1 MSRTLLLILATTVTI
16 GGLVVVVW
24 GASQVLRLAPSRARL
39 LAGILLLIY
48 GAVLIFRPSA
58 WLVIDT
64 AVLIGAVGATV
75 LIGGSLSSSGAVV
88 AMLVAA
94 AAVDILSVSG
104 GLTRAIIDGYREG
117 TSDLLLYLGLV
128 VPIGGRLT
136 PIVGISDLLIGGSAA
151 VALIRLGLRP
161 VAVIGA
167 IAIGL
172 LGALVYGI
180 WRGGVA
186 ALPFIAIAVLLLVW
200 RNSAKSSRP
209 VGGDSAL

>member
-88 AMLVAA
+88 AMVVAA

>member
-1 MSRTLLLILATTVTI
+1 MSRTLLLILATTITV

-24 GASQVLRLAPSRARL
+24 GASQVLRLTPFRARL

-58 WLVIDT
+58 WPVIDL
-64 AVLIGAVGATV
+64 AVLIGVVGATV
-75 LIGGSLSSSGAVV
+75 LIGGGLSSSGAVV

-104 GLTRAIIDGYREG
+104 GLTRAIIDGYRDG
-117 TSDLLLYLGLV
+117 TSNLLLYLTLV
-128 VPIGGRLT
+128 VPIGGRLI

-151 VALIRLGLRP
+151 VALLRLGLRP
-161 VAVIGA
+161 VAVIGT

-172 LGALVYGI
+172 LGALAYGI

-200 RNSAKSSRP
+200 RNS
-209 VGGDSAL
+209 VGSTRHNDDTSTP

>member
-24 GASQVLRLAPSRARL
+24 VASQVLRLAPFRARL
-39 LAGILLLIY
+39 LAGIFLLIY

-58 WLVIDT
+58 WPVINI
-64 AVLIGAVGATV
+64 AVLIGAVGAMV
-75 LIGGSLSSSGAVV
+75 LIGGGLSSSGAVV

-104 GLTRAIIDGYREG
+104 GLSRAIIDGYRDG
-117 TSDLLLYLGLV
+117 TSDLLLYLTLV

-136 PIVGISDLLIGGSAA
+136 PILGISDLLIGGSAA

-172 LGALVYGI
+172 LGALAYGI

-200 RNSAKSSRP
+200 LNS
-209 VGGDSAL
+209 VGSTRHNDDTSTP

>member
-1 MSRTLLLILATTVTI
+1 MI
-16 GGLVVVVW
+16 VVW
-24 GASQVLRLAPSRARL
+24 AARQVPRLAPVRTKL
-39 LAGILLLIY
+39 LAGIFLLIY

-58 WLVIDT
+58 WPVIDL
-64 AVLIGAVGATV
+64 AVLIGVVGAVV
-75 LIGGSLSSSGAVV
+75 LIGSGLGSSGAVV

-117 TSDLLLYLGLV
+117 TSDLLLYLSLV
-128 VPIGGRLT
+128 VPIDGRLT
-136 PIVGISDLLIGGSAA
+136 PIVGISDLIIGGSAA
-151 VALIRLGLRP
+151 TALIRLGLRP

-172 LGALVYGI
+172 LGALAYGI

-186 ALPFIAIAVLLLVW
+186 ALPFIAVAVLLLVW
-200 RNSAKSSRP
+200 RSSTGSTGHVDGASTP
-209 VGGDSAL
+209 

>member
-88 AMLVAA
+88 AMVVAA

-209 VGGDSAL
+209 VCGDSAL

>member
-16 GGLVVVVW
+16 GGLAVVVW
-24 GASQVLRLAPSRARL
+24 VASQVLRLTPFRARL

-48 GAVLIFRPSA
+48 GAALIFRPSA
-58 WLVIDT
+58 WLVIDI
-64 AVLIGAVGATV
+64 AVLLGAVGATL
-75 LIGGSLSSSGAVV
+75 LIGGGLSNSGAVV

-94 AAVDILSVSG
+94 VAVDILSVSG
-104 GLTRAIIDGYREG
+104 GLTRAIIDGYQDG
-117 TSDLLLYLGLV
+117 TSDLLLYLALV
-128 VPIGGRLT
+128 VPIGGRLI

-167 IAIGL
+167 ITIGL

-186 ALPFIAIAVLLLVW
+186 ALPFIAVAVLLLVW
-200 RNSAKSSRP
+200 LNSRSQ
-209 VGGDSAL
+209 L